1 MGLDVG
7 PGALR
12 TDPAATGCRR
22 RAVVYWAPGPLPGG
36 LTPPACEPAPTSRG
50 RLDLAPARRSRCA
63 LRRSWPAGTR
73 CGALVRRASLRW
85 TSGNLVAA
93 AGGLSIP
100 PLTCTDAASP
110 QVSPLIDDLGVR
122 WEILRKY

>member
-36 LTPPACEPAPTSRG
+36 LTPPTCEAAPTSRG
-50 RLDLAPARRSRCA
+50 RLDLAPARRSRCT

-73 CGALVRRASLRW
+73 CGAFVCRASLRW
-85 TSGNLVAA
+85 TSGNLVAMP
-93 AGGLSIP
+93 GSVSTP
-100 PLTCTDAASP
+100 RLTCGNAEKA
-110 QVSPLIDDLGVR
+110 QVSV
-122 WEILRKY
+122 